1 MNFEKLVNIALSGSN
16 VTTDTFKIL
25 VIHAKNFVEEWK
37 EEYKE
42 EPPPAFVLHDLNK
55 VIDSICFG
63 Y

>member
-42 EPPPAFVLHDLNK
+42 EPPHAFVLYDLNK
-55 VIDSICFG
+55 VIDSMCFG